1 MPNEGRGT
9 AGWIVSRDNNH
20 GLSPHGD
27 HLGIGGT
34 ATVPGK
40 LIFQHGG
47 STGQIPLI
55 GTTTIDRWTWSHVVL
70 IREGT
75 MIRVHLNGNA
85 EPEIQQDSVPVSPV
99 ELQQFYFGGRSDNAD
114 NWEGR
119 LDEIAVFDRALTPDE
134 VVKLS
139 GSGLLN

>member
-1 MPNEGRGT
+1 MPNEGRST

-40 LIFQHGG
+40 LIFQHGD
-47 STGQIPLI
+47 STGHDPLV
-55 GTTTIDRWTWSHVVL
+55 GKTTIDRWTWNHVVL

-75 MIRVHLNGNA
+75 TIRVHLNGNP
-85 EPEIQQDSVPVSPV
+85 EPEIQHDSVSVSPAQ
-99 ELQQFYFGGRSDNAD
+99 LKQFYFGGRSDNAD

-119 LDEIAVFDRALTPDE
+119 VDEISVFDRALSPDE
-134 VVKLS
+134 VGKLS
-139 GSGLLN
+139 AGHE